1 MENKHIDLSK
11 LSIAGVFISLGIIFG
26 DIGTS
31 PLYVFKAIIG
41 SRTISDELIL
51 GGVSCLFWT
60 LLLITTIKY
69 VLLALAADNHGEG
82 GIFALYGLVKEHKFR
97 WPLFAAF
104 LGCSALIA
112 DGFIT
117 PPISILS
124 AVEGLDVLYPNLPTL
139 PIGITILVL
148 LFSFQRFGTDI
159 VGKTFG
165 PVMFVWFSV
174 IALLGVRQ
182 ILVHPEIVKALN
194 PYYGIHL
201 LIQYPGGFW
210 ILGAVFLCTTG
221 AEALYADLGH
231 CGKLNI
237 RFSWTFVW
245 ICLLLNYFGQGAWLL
260 DKTGTTMEDVSV
272 FYAIVPKM
280 ILPFIIALATI
291 ATIIA
296 SQALISGCFTLVN
309 EAIKLRLWI
318 NHKVTYPSSHK
329 GQIYISSINWF
340 LFSGCM
346 LVVLAFQ
353 KSYNMEAAYGL
364 TIIINMLMTSALL
377 LLVFSARGVPKI
389 VLVLMGILFF
399 VSEAAFFV
407 SNLKKF
413 FYGGW
418 FTLLVCLCI
427 FLLLY
432 FLHRARKLRSVK
444 YKLVSLEDYVPMF
457 EDLIK
462 DTTVPKAATNLVF
475 MTKKSQSETLV
486 DSNIIY
492 SLFQQNPKRADVYW
506 IIHVEILDYPH
517 EHEKN
522 YEVTT
527 IIPEKLFLVNLQFGF
542 KVKHNV
548 HRLFNRIVE
557 EMTESKEV
565 DSLSHYESMRKYNIP
580 ADFKYVFVKP
590 IISADN
596 DLEPVNKFSIAVYE
610 GLNKIAYPLYMDFG
624 LDTVN
629 VVTEIVPIHF
639 HIKGD
644 LGLKRSNSDKK
655 MAL

>member
-1 MENKHIDLSK
+1 MVKHIDLSK

-31 PLYVFKAIIG
+31 PLYVFKAVIG
-41 SRTISDELIL
+41 SRIVSEELIL
-51 GGVSCLFWT
+51 GGISCIFWT
-60 LLLITTIKY
+60 LFLITSFKY
-69 VLLALAADNHGEG
+69 VLLALTADNHGEG
-82 GIFALYGLVKEHKFR
+82 GIFALYGLVKEYKFE
-97 WPLFAAF
+97 WTLIAAF

-124 AVEGLDVLYPNLPTL
+124 AVEGLNVIYPKLPTL

-174 IALLGVRQ
+174 IALLGIHQ
-182 ILVHPEIVKALN
+182 ILLHPEIFKALN
-194 PYYGIHL
+194 PYYGIQL
-201 LIQYPGGFW
+201 LFKYPGGFW

-245 ICLLLNYFGQGAWLL
+245 ICLVLNYFGQGAWLL
-260 DKTGTTMEDVSV
+260 EKSGATLEDVSI
-272 FYAIVPKM
+272 FYAIVPKS

-296 SQALISGCFTLVN
+296 SQALISGCFTLIN

-318 NHKVTYPSSHK
+318 NHRVTFPSSHK
-329 GQIYISSINWF
+329 GQIYISSVNWF

-346 LVVLAFQ
+346 LVVLAFK

-377 LLVFSARGVPKI
+377 LLVFRTRNVSKI
-389 VLVLMGILFF
+389 IIVIMGILFF
-399 VSEAAFFV
+399 VTEIAFFV

-418 FTLLVCLCI
+418 FTLLVCISI

-432 FLHRARKLRSVK
+432 FFHRARRLRSVK
-444 YKLVSLEDYVPMF
+444 YQLVNLEDYVAMF
-457 EDLIK
+457 NDLIN

-475 MTKKSQSETLV
+475 MTKRSNSESLV

-506 IIHVEILDYPH
+506 VIHVEILDYPH
-517 EHEKN
+517 EHQKS
-522 YEVTT
+522 YEVST
-527 IIPEKLFLVNLQFGF
+527 IIPEKLFLVNLRFGF

-548 HRLFNRIVE
+548 HRLFKRIVE
-557 EMTESKEV
+557 EMTENKEV
-565 DSLSHYESMRKYNIP
+565 DSLSRYESMRKHNIP

-596 DLEPVNKFSIAVYE
+596 DLKPLNKFSIAVYDS
-610 GLNKIAYPLYMDFG
+610 LDKIAYPLYMDFG

-639 HIKGD
+639 HIDGD
-644 LGLKRSNSDKK
+644 LGLERKF
-655 MAL
+655 

>member
-1 MENKHIDLSK
+1 MEKHVDLSK
-11 LSIAGVFISLGIIFG
+11 LSIAGVFITLGIIFG

-31 PLYVFKAIIG
+31 PLYVFKAVIG

-51 GGVSCLFWT
+51 GGISCVFWT
-60 LLLITTIKY
+60 LLLITTFKY
-69 VLLALAADNHGEG
+69 VILALTADNHGEG
-82 GIFALYGLVKEHKFR
+82 GIFALFGLVKEHKFK
-97 WPLFAAF
+97 WTVIAAF
-104 LGCSALIA
+104 LGCSALMA

-124 AVEGLDVLYPNLPTL
+124 AVEGLNVIFPKLPTL
-139 PIGITILVL
+139 PIGVTILVL

-165 PVMFVWFSV
+165 PVMFVWFTV
-174 IALLGVRQ
+174 IALLGIHQ
-182 ILVHPEIVKALN
+182 ILQHPEIIKAIN
-194 PYYGIHL
+194 PFYGIHL
-201 LIQYPGGFW
+201 LIKYPGGFW

-260 DKTGTTMEDVSV
+260 DKKGTTMEDVSI
-272 FYAIVPKM
+272 FYAIVPKT
-280 ILPFIIALATI
+280 ILPLIIALATV

-340 LFSGCM
+340 LFAGCM
-346 LVVLAFQ
+346 VVVFAFR

-377 LLVFSARGVPKI
+377 LVVFSRRGTPK
-389 VLVLMGILFF
+389 VFLLLMGTLFF
-399 VSEAAFFV
+399 VSEIAFFI

-418 FTLLVCLCI
+418 FTLIICITI

-432 FLHRARKLRSVK
+432 FLHRARRLRSVK
-444 YKLVSLEDYVPMF
+444 YKLVNLDDYIDMF
-457 EDLIK
+457 NDLIH
-462 DTTVPKAATNLVF
+462 DETIPKAATNLVF
-475 MTKKSQSETLV
+475 MTKKANTESLV

-506 IIHVEILDYPH
+506 IIHVEILDYPN

-522 YEVTT
+522 YSVST

-548 HRLFNRIVE
+548 HRLFKRIVE
-557 EMTESKEV
+557 EMSENKEV
-565 DSLSHYESMRKYNIP
+565 DALSRYASMRKHNIP

-596 DLEPVNKFSIAVYE
+596 DLEPVNKFSISVYE

-629 VVTEIVPIHF
+629 VITEVVPIHF
-639 HIKGD
+639 KIKGD
-644 LGLKRSNSDKK
+644 IGLKRKS
-655 MAL
+655 

>member
-1 MENKHIDLSK
+1 MEKHIDHSK
-11 LSIAGVFISLGIIFG
+11 LSIAGVFITLGIIFG

-31 PLYVFKAIIG
+31 PLYVMKAIVFN
-41 SRTISDELIL
+41 RTLSEELIL
-51 GGVSCLFWT
+51 GGVSCVFWT
-60 LLLITTIKY
+60 LLLITTFKY
-69 VLLALAADNHGEG
+69 VILALRADNRGEG
-82 GIFALYGLVKEHKFR
+82 GIFALFGLVSEHKLK
-97 WPLFAAF
+97 WPMIAAF
-104 LGCSALIA
+104 LGSAALMA

-124 AVEGLDVLYPNLPTL
+124 AVEGLNVLYPNLPVL
-139 PIGITILVL
+139 PIGVTILTL
-148 LFSFQRFGTDI
+148 LFTFQRFGTDV

-165 PVMFVWFSV
+165 PVMFLWFSV
-174 IALLGVRQ
+174 MAVLGFLQMVK
-182 ILVHPEIVKALN
+182 HPEILRALN
-194 PYYGIHL
+194 PYYAIHL
-201 LIQYPGGFW
+201 LVQYPGGFW
-210 ILGAVFLCTTG
+210 LLGAVFLCTTG
-221 AEALYADLGH
+221 AESMYADLGH

-237 RFSWTFVW
+237 RFSWSFVW
-245 ICLLLNYFGQGAWLL
+245 TCLLLNYFGQGAWLL
-260 DKTGTTMEDVSV
+260 GNTGKVLEDISI
-272 FYAIVPKM
+272 FYAIVPSAV
-280 ILPFIIALATI
+280 LPFVIALATI
-291 ATIIA
+291 ATVIA

-318 NHKVTYPSSHK
+318 NHKITFPSSHK

-340 LFSGCM
+340 LFTGCM

-353 KSYNMEAAYGL
+353 KSSNMEAAYGL
-364 TIIINMLMTSALL
+364 TITLDMLMTSGLL
-377 LLVFSARGVPKI
+377 LLYFKSNGTPK
-389 VLVLMGILFF
+389 VLVAFLGILFF
-399 VSEAAFFV
+399 TTELAFFI

-418 FTLLVCLCI
+418 FTLIICITI

-432 FLHRARKLRSVK
+432 FLHRARRLRSVK
-444 YKLVSLEDYVPMF
+444 YKLVNLDDYIEMF
-457 EDLIK
+457 NDLIN
-462 DTTVPKAATNLVF
+462 DETIPKAATNLVF
-475 MTKKSQSETLV
+475 MTKKANTESLV

-506 IIHVEILDYPH
+506 IIHVEILDYPN

-522 YEVTT
+522 YSVST

-548 HRLFNRIVE
+548 QRLFKRIVE
-557 EMTESKEV
+557 EMSENKEV
-565 DSLSHYESMRKYNIP
+565 DALSRYQSMRKHKIP

-596 DLEPVNKFSIAVYE
+596 DLEPLNKFSISVYE

-629 VVTEIVPIHF
+629 VVTEVVPIHF
-639 HIKGD
+639 KIKGD
-644 LGLKRSNSDKK
+644 IGLKRKS
-655 MAL
+655 

>member
-1 MENKHIDLSK
+1 MEKHVDLSK
-11 LSIAGVFISLGIIFG
+11 LSIAGVFITLGIIFG

-31 PLYVFKAIIG
+31 PLYVMKAIVFNH
-41 SRTISDELIL
+41 TISEELIL
-51 GGVSCLFWT
+51 GGVSCVFWT
-60 LLLITTIKY
+60 LLLITTFKY
-69 VLLALAADNHGEG
+69 VILALRADNHGEG
-82 GIFALYGLVKEHKFR
+82 GIFALFGLVSEHKLR
-97 WPLFAAF
+97 WPMIAAF
-104 LGCSALIA
+104 LGSAALMA

-124 AVEGLDVLYPNLPTL
+124 AVEGLNVLYPNLPVL
-139 PIGITILVL
+139 PIGITILIL

-165 PVMFVWFSV
+165 PVMFLWFSV
-174 IALLGVRQ
+174 MAVLGLLQMVK
-182 ILVHPEIVKALN
+182 HPEILRALN
-194 PYYGIHL
+194 PYYAIHL
-201 LIQYPGGFW
+201 LVQYPGGFW
-210 ILGAVFLCTTG
+210 LLGAVFLCTTG
-221 AEALYADLGH
+221 AESMYADLGH

-245 ICLLLNYFGQGAWLL
+245 SCLLLNYFGQGAWLL
-260 DKTGTTMEDVSV
+260 GKTGTQLEDISI
-272 FYAIVPKM
+272 FYAIVPNSV
-280 ILPFIIALATI
+280 LPFVIALATI
-291 ATIIA
+291 ATVIA

-309 EAIKLRLWI
+309 EAMKLRLWI
-318 NHKVTYPSSHK
+318 NHKISFPSSHK

-340 LFSGCM
+340 LFAGCM

-353 KSYNMEAAYGL
+353 KSSNMEAAYGL
-364 TIIINMLMTSALL
+364 TITLDMLMTSGLL
-377 LLVFSARGVPKI
+377 LLYFKSNGTPKI
-389 VLVLMGILFF
+389 LVALLGIVFF
-399 VSEAAFFV
+399 STELAFFV

-418 FTLLVCLCI
+418 FTLLICMCI

-432 FLHRARKLRSVK
+432 FLHRARRLRSVK
-444 YKLVSLEDYVPMF
+444 YKLVNLDEYIEMF
-457 EDLIK
+457 NDLIS
-462 DTTVPKAATNLVF
+462 DESIPKAATNIVF
-475 MTKKSQSETLV
+475 MSKKANTESLV

-506 IIHVEILDYPH
+506 IIHVEILDYPN

-522 YEVTT
+522 YKVST
-527 IIPEKLFLVNLQFGF
+527 IIPGKLFLVNLQFGF

-548 HRLFNRIVE
+548 HRLFKRIVE
-557 EMTESKEV
+557 EMSENKEV
-565 DSLSHYESMRKYNIP
+565 DALSRYASMRKHNIP

-596 DLEPVNKFSIAVYE
+596 DLEPVNKFSISVYE

-644 LGLKRSNSDKK
+644 LGLKRKQ
-655 MAL
+655 

>member
-1 MENKHIDLSK
+1 MEKHVDLSK
-11 LSIAGVFISLGIIFG
+11 LSIAGVFITLGIIFG

-31 PLYVFKAIIG
+31 PLYVMKAIVFNH
-41 SRTISDELIL
+41 TISEELIL
-51 GGVSCLFWT
+51 GGVSCVFWT
-60 LLLITTIKY
+60 LLLITTFKY
-69 VLLALAADNHGEG
+69 VILALRADNHGEG
-82 GIFALYGLVKEHKFR
+82 GIFALFGLVSEHKLR
-97 WPLFAAF
+97 WPMIAVF
-104 LGCSALIA
+104 LGSAALMA

-124 AVEGLDVLYPNLPTL
+124 AVEGLNVLYPNLPVL
-139 PIGITILVL
+139 PIGITILIL

-165 PVMFVWFSV
+165 PVMFLWFSV
-174 IALLGVRQ
+174 MAVLGLLQMVK
-182 ILVHPEIVKALN
+182 HPEILRALN
-194 PYYGIHL
+194 PYYAIHL
-201 LIQYPGGFW
+201 LVQYPGGFW
-210 ILGAVFLCTTG
+210 LLGAVFLCTTG
-221 AEALYADLGH
+221 AESMYADLGH

-245 ICLLLNYFGQGAWLL
+245 SCLLLNYFGQGAWLL
-260 DKTGTTMEDVSV
+260 GKTGTQLEDISI
-272 FYAIVPKM
+272 FYAIVPNSV
-280 ILPFIIALATI
+280 LPFVITLATI
-291 ATIIA
+291 ATVIA

-309 EAIKLRLWI
+309 EAMKLRLWI
-318 NHKVTYPSSHK
+318 NHKISFPSSHK

-340 LFSGCM
+340 LFAGCM

-353 KSYNMEAAYGL
+353 KSSNMEAAYGL
-364 TIIINMLMTSALL
+364 TITLDMLMTSGLL
-377 LLVFSARGVPKI
+377 LLYFKSNGTPKI
-389 VLVLMGILFF
+389 LVALLGIVFF
-399 VSEAAFFV
+399 STELAFFV

-418 FTLLVCLCI
+418 FTLLICMCI

-432 FLHRARKLRSVK
+432 FLHRARRLRSVK
-444 YKLVSLEDYVPMF
+444 YKLVNLDEYIEMF
-457 EDLIK
+457 NDLIS
-462 DTTVPKAATNLVF
+462 DESIPKAATNIVF
-475 MTKKSQSETLV
+475 MSKKANTESLV

-506 IIHVEILDYPH
+506 IIHVEILDYPN

-522 YEVTT
+522 YKVST
-527 IIPEKLFLVNLQFGF
+527 IIPGKLFLVNLQFGF

-548 HRLFNRIVE
+548 HRLFKRIVE
-557 EMTESKEV
+557 EMSENKEV
-565 DSLSHYESMRKYNIP
+565 DALSRYASMRKHNIP

-596 DLEPVNKFSIAVYE
+596 DLEPVNKFSISVYE

-644 LGLKRSNSDKK
+644 LGLKRKQ
-655 MAL
+655 

>member
-1 MENKHIDLSK
+1 MRRHIDLGK
-11 LSIAGVFISLGIIFG
+11 LSTAGVFITLGIIFG

-31 PLYVFKAIIG
+31 PLYVFKAVIG
-41 SRTISDELIL
+41 SRVISEELVL
-51 GGVSCLFWT
+51 GGVSCVFWT
-60 LLLITTIKY
+60 LLLITTVKY
-69 VLLALAADNHGEG
+69 VLLALTADHHGEG
-82 GIFALYGLVKEHKFR
+82 GIFALYGLVREHKR
-97 WPLFAAF
+97 KWPLIAAF
-104 LGCSALIA
+104 LGCSALMA

-159 VGKTFG
+159 VGQTFG

-174 IALLGVRQ
+174 IALMGIHQIVLHPLIVR
-182 ILVHPEIVKALN
+182 ALN
-194 PYYGIHL
+194 PYYAIHL
-201 LIQYPGGFW
+201 LTQYPGGFW

-260 DKTGTTMEDVSV
+260 NKTGSTLEDVSI
-272 FYAIVPKM
+272 FYAIVPPI
-280 ILPFIIALATI
+280 ILPAMIVLATV
-291 ATIIA
+291 ATVIA

-309 EAIKLRLWI
+309 EAIKQRLWI

-329 GQIYISSINWF
+329 GQIYINSINWF

-346 LVVLAFQ
+346 VVVLAFQ
-353 KSYNMEAAYGL
+353 KSYKMEAAYGL

-377 LLVFSARGVPKI
+377 LLVFNMRGFPKI
-389 VLVLMGILFF
+389 VTGLIGCLFF
-399 VSEAAFFV
+399 LSETAFFI

-418 FTLLVCLCI
+418 FTLLVCFCI

-444 YKLVSLEDYVPMF
+444 YKLVNLEDYIPMF
-457 EDLIK
+457 NDLIN
-462 DTTVPKAATNLVF
+462 DTSVPKAATNLVF
-475 MTKKSQSETLV
+475 MTKKVNSESLI

-506 IIHVEILDYPH
+506 VIHVQMLDYPQ
-517 EHEKN
+517 EHEKYYN
-522 YEVTT
+522 VTT
-527 IIPEKLFLVNLQFGF
+527 IIPGRLFLVNLQFGF
-542 KVKHNV
+542 KVRHNV
-548 HRLFNRIVE
+548 HRLFRRIVK
-557 EMTESKEV
+557 EMSENNEV
-565 DSLSHYESMRKYNIP
+565 DTLSRYDSMRKHNIH

-590 IISADN
+590 IVSADN
-596 DLEPVNKFSIAVYE
+596 DLEPVNKFSISVYE
-610 GLNKIAYPLYMDFG
+610 GLSKIAYPLYMDFG

-629 VVTEIVPIHF
+629 VVNEIVPIHF
-639 HIKGD
+639 HIDGD
-644 LGLKRSNSDKK
+644 LGLKRR
-655 MAL
+655 

>member
-1 MENKHIDLSK
+1 MLNTKTHSIPKYVDLTK
-11 LSIAGVFISLGIIFG
+11 LSTAGVFITLGIIFG

-31 PLYVFKAIIG
+31 PLYVFKAVVGARVI
-41 SRTISDELIL
+41 TEDLVL
-51 GGVSCLFWT
+51 GGISCVFWT
-60 LLLITTIKY
+60 LLLITSFKY
-69 VLLALAADNHGEG
+69 VLLALKADSHGEG
-82 GIFALYGLVKEHKFR
+82 GIFALYALVKEQKFK
-97 WPLFAAF
+97 WPLVAAF

-124 AVEGLDVLYPNLPTL
+124 AVEGLNVLYPKLPTL

-165 PVMFVWFSV
+165 PVMFIWFLV
-174 IALLGVRQ
+174 MALLGVHQ
-182 ILVHPEIVKALN
+182 IILNPVILKALN
-194 PYYGIHL
+194 PYYGVHL
-201 LIQYPGGFW
+201 LVSYPGGFW

-231 CGKLNI
+231 CGKMNI

-260 DKTGTTMEDVSV
+260 QKNGSVLEDVSI
-272 FYAIVPKM
+272 FYAIVPKV
-280 ILPFIIALATI
+280 ILPFIIFIATV

-329 GQIYISSINWF
+329 GQVYISSINWF
-340 LFSGCM
+340 LFTGCM
-346 LVVLAFQ
+346 IVLLAF
-353 KSYNMEAAYGL
+353 KESYKMEAAYGL
-364 TIIINMLMTSALL
+364 TIILNMLMTSALL
-377 LLVFSARGVPKI
+377 LLVFKTRGTPKLALI
-389 VLVLMGILFF
+389 AMGSIFF
-399 VSEAAFFV
+399 ITEAAFFI

-418 FTLLVCLCI
+418 FTLLVCFCI

-432 FLHRARKLRSVK
+432 FLNRARKLRSVK
-444 YKLVSLEDYVPMF
+444 YKLVNLENYIEMF
-457 EDLIK
+457 NDLI
-462 DTTVPKAATNLVF
+462 DDETVPKAATNLVF
-475 MTKKSQSETLV
+475 MTKKANSESLI

-517 EHEKN
+517 EQEKN
-522 YEVTT
+522 YTIST

-548 HRLFNRIVE
+548 HRLFKRIVE
-557 EMTESKEV
+557 EMSENNEV
-565 DSLSHYESMRKYNIP
+565 DSLSRYKSMRKHNIP

-590 IISADN
+590 SISADN
-596 DLEPVNKFSIAVYE
+596 DMIPINKFSVSVYE
-610 GLNKIAYPLYMDFG
+610 ELNKIAYPLYMDFG

-639 HIKGD
+639 HIDAD
-644 LGLKRSNSDKK
+644 LGLKRK
-655 MAL
+655 L

>member
-1 MENKHIDLSK
+1 MEKHVDLSK
-11 LSIAGVFISLGIIFG
+11 LSIAGVFITLGIIFG

-31 PLYVFKAIIG
+31 PLYVFKAVIG

-51 GGVSCLFWT
+51 GGISCVFWT
-60 LLLITTIKY
+60 LLLITTFKY
-69 VLLALAADNHGEG
+69 VILALTADNHGEG
-82 GIFALYGLVKEHKFR
+82 GIFALYGLVKEHKFK
-97 WPLFAAF
+97 WTVIAAF
-104 LGCSALIA
+104 LGCSALMA

-124 AVEGLDVLYPNLPTL
+124 AVEGLNVIFPKLPTL
-139 PIGITILVL
+139 PIGVTILVL

-165 PVMFVWFSV
+165 PVMFVWFTV
-174 IALLGVRQ
+174 IALLGIHQ
-182 ILVHPEIVKALN
+182 ILQHPEIMKAIN
-194 PYYGIHL
+194 PFYGIHL
-201 LIQYPGGFW
+201 LIKYPGGFW

-260 DKTGTTMEDVSV
+260 DKKGTTMEDVSI
-272 FYAIVPKM
+272 FYAIVPKT
-280 ILPFIIALATI
+280 ILPFIIALATV

-340 LFSGCM
+340 LFAGCM
-346 LVVLAFQ
+346 VVVFAFR

-377 LLVFSARGVPKI
+377 LVVFSSRGTPK
-389 VLVLMGILFF
+389 VFLLLMGILFF
-399 VSEAAFFV
+399 VSEIAFFI

-432 FLHRARKLRSVK
+432 FLRRARKLRSVK
-444 YKLVSLEDYVPMF
+444 YKLVNLDDYTEMF
-457 EDLIK
+457 NDLIN
-462 DTTVPKAATNLVF
+462 DETIPKAATNLVF
-475 MTKKSQSETLV
+475 MSKKANTESLV

-506 IIHVEILDYPH
+506 IIHVEILDYPN

-522 YEVTT
+522 YSVST

-548 HRLFNRIVE
+548 QRLFKRIVE
-557 EMTESKEV
+557 EMSENKEV
-565 DSLSHYESMRKYNIP
+565 DALSRYASMRKHNIP

-596 DLEPVNKFSIAVYE
+596 DLEPVNKFSISVYE

-644 LGLKRSNSDKK
+644 LGLKRKQ
-655 MAL
+655 

>member
-1 MENKHIDLSK
+1 MEKHVDLSK
-11 LSIAGVFISLGIIFG
+11 LSIAGVFITLGIIFG

-31 PLYVFKAIIG
+31 PLYVFKAVIG

-51 GGVSCLFWT
+51 GGISCVFWT
-60 LLLITTIKY
+60 LLLITTFKY
-69 VLLALAADNHGEG
+69 VILALTADNHGEG
-82 GIFALYGLVKEHKFR
+82 GIFALYGLVKEHKFK
-97 WPLFAAF
+97 WTVIAAF
-104 LGCSALIA
+104 LGCSALMA

-124 AVEGLDVLYPNLPTL
+124 AVEGLNVIFPKLPIL
-139 PIGITILVL
+139 PIGVTILVL

-165 PVMFVWFSV
+165 PVMFVWFTV
-174 IALLGVRQ
+174 IALLGIHQ
-182 ILVHPEIVKALN
+182 ILQHPEIMKAIN
-194 PYYGIHL
+194 PFYGIHL
-201 LIQYPGGFW
+201 LIKYPGGFW

-260 DKTGTTMEDVSV
+260 DKKGTIMEDVSI
-272 FYAIVPKM
+272 FYAIVPKT
-280 ILPFIIALATI
+280 ILPLIIALATV

-340 LFSGCM
+340 LFAGCM
-346 LVVLAFQ
+346 VVVFAFR

-377 LLVFSARGVPKI
+377 LIVFSSRGTPK
-389 VLVLMGILFF
+389 VFLLLMGTLFF
-399 VSEAAFFV
+399 VSEIAFFI

-432 FLHRARKLRSVK
+432 FLRRARKLRSVK
-444 YKLVSLEDYVPMF
+444 YKLVNLDDYIDMF
-457 EDLIK
+457 NDLIH
-462 DTTVPKAATNLVF
+462 DETIPKAATNLVF
-475 MTKKSQSETLV
+475 MSKKANAESLV

-506 IIHVEILDYPH
+506 IIHVEILDYPN

-522 YEVTT
+522 YSVST
-527 IIPEKLFLVNLQFGF
+527 IIPGKLFLVNLQFGF

-548 HRLFNRIVE
+548 HRLFKRIVE
-557 EMTESKEV
+557 EMSENKEV
-565 DSLSHYESMRKYNIP
+565 DALSRYASMRKHNIP

-596 DLEPVNKFSIAVYE
+596 DLEPVNKFSISVYE

-644 LGLKRSNSDKK
+644 LGLKRKS
-655 MAL
+655 

>member
-174 IALLGVRQ
+174 IALLGVHQ

-245 ICLLLNYFGQGAWLL
+245 VCLLLNYFGQGAWLL

-318 NHKVTYPSSHK
+318 NHKVTYPSSDK
-329 GQIYISSINWF
+329 GQINTSSINWF

-399 VSEAAFFV
+399 
-407 SNLKKF
+407 
-413 FYGGW
+413 
-418 FTLLVCLCI
+418 
-427 FLLLY
+427 
-432 FLHRARKLRSVK
+432 
-444 YKLVSLEDYVPMF
+444 
-457 EDLIK
+457 
-462 DTTVPKAATNLVF
+462 
-475 MTKKSQSETLV
+475 
-486 DSNIIY
+486 
-492 SLFQQNPKRADVYW
+492 
-506 IIHVEILDYPH
+506 
-517 EHEKN
+517 
-522 YEVTT
+522 
-527 IIPEKLFLVNLQFGF
+527 
-542 KVKHNV
+542 
-548 HRLFNRIVE
+548 
-557 EMTESKEV
+557 
-565 DSLSHYESMRKYNIP
+565 
-580 ADFKYVFVKP
+580 
-590 IISADN
+590 
-596 DLEPVNKFSIAVYE
+596 
-610 GLNKIAYPLYMDFG
+610 
-624 LDTVN
+624 
-629 VVTEIVPIHF
+629 
-639 HIKGD
+639 
-644 LGLKRSNSDKK
+644 
-655 MAL
+655 